1 MDRSRLTGIMKDIL
15 IVYKGAGSANA
26 VDEALSAA
34 RRESRKARVL
44 QILDSDLYHYG
55 HNDLVAPRL
64 NKQRFLLYIREQ
76 VLERGGI
83 EAEEIREK
91 AKNMGVSLEID
102 PVETD
107 DLVSTVLV
115 EARRGYEMIFLARE
129 KKKLFPLLS
138 KHLATQLRKQSDAE
152 VIEC

>member
-1 MDRSRLTGIMKDIL
+1 VIYR
-15 IVYKGAGSANA
+15 GADSENA
-26 VDEALSAA
+26 VDEAFRAA
-34 RRESRKARVL
+34 QGNSGKAKVL
-44 QILDSDLYHYG
+44 QILDSDLYFYG

-64 NKQRFLLYIREQ
+64 NKQRFLLYIRDE
-76 VLERGGI
+76 VLERGEI
-83 EAEEIREK
+83 EAAIIREK